1 MTMRLKLLQ
10 GATALLYMGPLL
22 AGLAGFGWAM
32 LPPFV
37 SIFLLWLMIIR
48 PHQWPR
54 TNADWLRAEAWLSV
68 LTQALTQILLV
79 SVLFG
84 IGRGLGGVMGH
95 LPMFHPLLPMAVSFL
110 AIPVAK
116 LAWNPE
122 LALEQGLTI
131 DEVMYA
137 HSAAVPQV
145 YPALAPEDAVKPL
158 LQLADNASLADVGPA
173 LEDALDDANA
183 WARLACLTEALE
195 SAPDHHAA
203 LREALVIW
211 ATDPETFAQN
221 AAPAAM
227 RAAFQ
232 VVGSDPGLLRQLLP
246 RAAALAKAMP
256 ERHVQFPDLLALDAL
271 SRLRLPAQVSSD
283 LSALMSALGHRMPSS
298 ARAHRTAAGL
308 ATSDASTT

>member
-1 MTMRLKLLQ
+1 MTMRLRLLQ

-37 SIFLLWLMIIR
+37 SVYLLWLMIMR

-54 TNADWLRAEAWLSV
+54 TNADWLRGEVWLVV

-95 LPMFHPLLPMAVSFL
+95 LPMFHPLLPVAVSFL
-110 AIPVAK
+110 AIPVSR
-116 LAWNPE
+116 LAWDSE
-122 LALEQGLTI
+122 QALEQGLTI
-131 DEVMYA
+131 DEVMYP
-137 HSAAVPQV
+137 HSVPAPLV
-145 YPALAPEDAVKPL
+145 CPALTPDEAVKPL
-158 LQLADNASLADVGPA
+158 LQFADDAPLAAVGPV
-173 LEDALDDANA
+173 LEDVLDDGNA
-183 WARLACLTEALE
+183 WARLSSLTDALE
-195 SAPDHHAA
+195 AAPNRHAA
-203 LREALVIW
+203 LREALVVW
-211 ATDPETFAQN
+211 ATDPETFSQN

-232 VVGSDPGLLRQLLP
+232 VVGSDPGLLRHLLP
-246 RAAALAKAMP
+246 RAAALARAMP
-256 ERHVQFPDLLALDAL
+256 ERHGQFPDLLVLDAL

-283 LSALMSALGHRMPSS
+283 LSNLMSVLGHRSS
-298 ARAHRTAAGL
+298 SAARAHRKESGL